1 MLGTGSKTYSQKKLV
16 MLNGDESDGKI
27 RNKNHLKPTH
37 PSEVPGG
44 GKGGT
49 GNDVGREKVLRMAYE
64 IIPTWMSGWK

>member
-44 GKGGT
+44 
-49 GNDVGREKVLRMAYE
+49 EKEELEMMWAE
-64 IIPTWMSGWK
+64 KKSLEWLMK